1 MAKETRGRPITVDTP
16 ETRQKIEEAT
26 ALDASIEEVCFYAD
40 ISRES
45 YYQLIKKDKEFSDRL
60 EALRNRPILK
70 ARQTVIA
77 KIGESYANAM
87 DYLKRKKKLEF
98 GENIDVTSGG
108 EKLPQPLVNIN
119 ALLDNNNTKE
129 NSEPKEEN

>member
-1 MAKETRGRPITVDTP
+1 MAKVGRPTVDTP

-40 ISRES
+40 ISKDT
-45 YYQLIKKDKEFSDRL
+45 YYTIIKKDKEFSDRL
-60 EALRNRPILK
+60 DALRNRPILK

-77 KIGESYANAM
+77 KISESYANAM

-108 EKLPQPLVNIN
+108 EKLPQPLVNISQ
-119 ALLDNNNTKE
+119 LLENNNKQE
-129 NSEPKEEN
+129 DKPNL

>member
-108 EKLPQPLVNIN
+108 EKLPRP
-119 ALLDNNNTKE
+119 LLDISEIIKE
-129 NSEPKEEN
+129 DIKPEQENKNQ

>member
-26 ALDASIEEVCFYAD
+26 ALDASIEEVCFYAN

-60 EALRNRPILK
+60 EALRNNPILK
-70 ARQTVIA
+70 ARKTITDKLNEPEHA
-77 KIGESYANAM
+77 KW
-87 DYLKRKKKLEF
+87 YLERKAKREF
-98 GENIDVTSGG
+98 SSRNELTGADGKAIEVKTITGM
-108 EKLPQPLVNIN
+108 KII
-119 ALLDNNNTKE
+119 KE
-129 NSEPKEEN
+129 NGTSIQDKK

>member
-45 YYQLIKKDKEFSDRL
+45 YYQLIKKDKDFSDRL
-60 EALRNRPILK
+60 DALRNRPILK

-77 KIGESYANAM
+77 RIGESYANAM

-98 GENIDVTSGG
+98 GENVDITTNG
-108 EKLPQPLVNIN
+108 KTLPTPILNLNEIRS
-119 ALLDNNNTKE
+119 DNNTKE
-129 NSEPKEEN
+129 NSEIIKED